1 MSEEKYVELK
11 KAGKARKR
19 KSFTPQNER
28 FCIIHL
34 NQNKTDHE
42 IRPLTEHSF
51 SKIKEVADIWK
62 KCDNQD
68 DNFEEIISQ
77 LPSVSIYPWK
87 SSMVLQKFHKCFTF
101 ENTNF

>member
-1 MSEEKYVELK
+1 MSEEKYVELR

-28 FCIIHL
+28 FCIILL

-51 SKIKEVADIWK
+51 SKIKEVADIQK
-62 KCDNQD
+62 KYGNQD

-77 LPSVSIYPWK
+77 LPECFLLSVEIIDGVTKTSQ
-87 SSMVLQKFHKCFTF
+87 MFHV
-101 ENTNF
+101 